1 MAGFVDMNLDIIFL
15 ASIFGRGFDTWWN
28 EATNNPDFNILD
40 AILSLSS
47 VIGYLVVIAIVIF
60 VVVRVVTVGMAYV
73 KPTNRRGVVAIT
85 MWDES
90 TVTGNVNE
98 DTMFHKTEIFKVLS
112 KHPKL
117 TMGMKELREMCEQG
131 LLRIYDM
138 KVTDSF
144 KMDLKGGKNIKLI
157 LPGMDVKD
165 PTISWQD
172 SEGEFSISAPGLKA
186 FPTNILASDLSEL
199 ITVEDYY
206 GDETDVLVLAPFT
219 RTTKNKLTYQE
230 EKIVISTI
238 TDARQ
243 LFTNVINLPQKEALA
258 KAVVFL
264 PTLNEIHKELE
275 LANTEVDNLKD
286 EIDQMHK
293 DYKSLWDTKEG
304 YVSLA
309 NTQPIVGFAQ
319 KLIPLESKSVIALVG
334 GAVLAGY
341 MSTKLGQIKSL
352 EYLGE
357 YDFLFAGAVA
367 VILMAYLKSQEK
379 TNEPQKAPRMG
390 VGSE

>member
-293 DYKSLWDTKEG
+293 DYKSLWDQKEG

-390 VGSE
+390 VGTE

>member
-1 MAGFVDMNLDIIFL
+1 MDGPINMTLDYIFL
-15 ASIFGRGFDTWWN
+15 ASILGRGFDTWWN
-28 EATNNPDFNILD
+28 EATTNPDFNILD

-47 VIGYLVVIAIVIF
+47 VLGYLIVIAVVIF
-60 VVVRVVTVGMAYV
+60 VVIRVVTVGMAYV
-73 KPTNRRGVVAIT
+73 KPTNRKGVVAIT

-117 TMGMKELREMCEQG
+117 TKGMAELREMCENN

-144 KMDLKGGKNIKLI
+144 KMDLKGGKNIKI
-157 LPGMDVKD
+157 IMPGMDIID

-206 GDETDVLVLAPFT
+206 GEETDVLVIAPFS
-219 RTTKNKLTYQE
+219 RTTKNKLTFQE

-243 LFTNVINLPQKEALA
+243 LFTNVINLPQKDALA

-275 LANTEVDNLKD
+275 LANVEVDNLKE

-293 DYKSLWDTKEG
+293 NYKSLWDTKEG

-319 KLIPLESKSVIALVG
+319 KLIPLESKSMIALAG

-352 EYLGE
+352 EYLGD

-367 VILMAYLKSQEK
+367 VIVMAYLKSQEK
-379 TNEPQKAPRMG
+379 NTSPTDAPRMG
-390 VGSE
+390 VGSD

>member
-293 DYKSLWDTKEG
+293 DYKSLWDQKEG